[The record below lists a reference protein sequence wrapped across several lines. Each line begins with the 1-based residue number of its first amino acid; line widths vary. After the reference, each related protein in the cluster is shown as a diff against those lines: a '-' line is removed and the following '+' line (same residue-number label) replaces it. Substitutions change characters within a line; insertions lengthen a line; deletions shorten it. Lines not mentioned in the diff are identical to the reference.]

1 MRKFLRILLLTAVLA
16 GALCVSALAAE
27 PTEAGVYGMTTET
40 GITVTPQKADGTA
53 IDASTQGDYSGY
65 YAGAVKFGVEA
76 TGLTAGSQYLLLMVS
91 GDGAP
96 GADNIVYIDQQAA
109 DANGTVAFTAYPQAL
124 GKGSYRIFLLGGEQT
139 LSSGGLAVSF
149 QAYVPYT
156 LGDVNDDGTID
167 SEDSLWALRYLVKLD
182 TPTDQQRLAAD
193 VNRDG
198 TVDSEDALLIL
209 RYFVKQ
215 ITSFDGV

>member
-65 YAGAVKFGVEA
+65 YAGTVKFGVEA
-76 TGLTAGSQYLLLMVS
+76 TGLKAGSQYLLLMVS

-124 GKGSYRIFLLGGEQT
+124 DKGSYRIFLLGGEQT

-156 LGDVNDDGTID
+156 LGDVDNNGKIQAVDALAVLRHVAKIETLDDTA
-167 SEDSLWALRYLVKLD
+167 S
-182 TPTDQQRLAAD
+182 LAAD
-193 VNRDG
+193 VDCDG
-198 TVDSEDALLIL
+198 KVKAVDALAIL
-209 RYFVKQ
+209 RYVAKIIDHF
-215 ITSFDGV
+215 

>member
-124 GKGSYRIFLLGGEQT
+124 DKGSYRIFLLGGEQT

-215 ITSFDGV
+215 ITSFDDV

>member
-1 MRKFLRILLLTAVLA
+1 MRKFLRILRLTAVLA

-124 GKGSYRIFLLGGEQT
+124 DKGSYRIFLLGGDQT
-139 LSSGGLAVSF
+139 LNSGPAASF

-156 LGDVNDDGTID
+156 LGDVDNNGKIQAVDALAVLRHVAKIETLDDTA
-167 SEDSLWALRYLVKLD
+167 S
-182 TPTDQQRLAAD
+182 LAAD
-193 VNRDG
+193 VDCDG
-198 TVDSEDALLIL
+198 KVKAVDALAIL
-209 RYFVKQ
+209 RYVAKIIDQF
-215 ITSFDGV
+215 

>member
-40 GITVTPQKADGTA
+40 GITVTPQTAEGKA
-53 IDASTQGDYSGY
+53 IDASTQGDYSDY

-124 GKGSYRIFLLGGEQT
+124 GKGSYRIFLLGGDQT
-139 LSSGGLAVSF
+139 LNSGPAASF

-167 SEDSLWALRYLVKLD
+167 SADALEALLFFVESK
-182 TPTDQQRLAAD
+182 TPTETERLAAD
-193 VNRDG
+193 VNKDG
-198 TVDSEDALLIL
+198 TIDSYDALQML
-209 RYFVKQ
+209 RYFVEE
-215 ITSFDGV
+215 IHSFD

>member
-53 IDASTQGDYSGY
+53 IDASTQSDYSGY

-76 TGLTAGSQYLLLMVS
+76 TGLKAGSQYLLLMVS
-91 GDGAP
+91 GDGVP

-124 GKGSYRIFLLGGEQT
+124 GKGSYRIFLLGGDQT
-139 LSSGGLAVSF
+139 LNSGPAASF

-156 LGDVNDDGTID
+156 LGDVNDDTYINASD
-167 SEDSLWALRYLVKLD
+167 ALQVLKFAAKLE
-182 TPTDQQRLAAD
+182 TPTETQALAAN

-198 TVDSEDALLIL
+198 YINASDALMILKYAAKLI
-209 RYFVKQ
+209 
-215 ITSFDGV
+215 SDWN

>member
-91 GDGAP
+91 GDGVP

-124 GKGSYRIFLLGGEQT
+124 DKGSYRIFLLGGDQT
-139 LSSGGLAVSF
+139 LNSGPAASF

-156 LGDVNDDGTID
+156 LGDVDNNGKIQAVDALAVLRHVAKIETLDDTA
-167 SEDSLWALRYLVKLD
+167 S
-182 TPTDQQRLAAD
+182 LAAD
-193 VNRDG
+193 VDCDG
-198 TVDSEDALLIL
+198 KVKAVDALAIL
-209 RYFVKQ
+209 RYVAKIIDHF
-215 ITSFDGV
+215 

>member
-76 TGLTAGSQYLLLMVS
+76 TGLKAGSQYLLLMVS

-124 GKGSYRIFLLGGEQT
+124 DKGSYRIFLLGGEQT

-156 LGDVNDDGTID
+156 LGDVDNNGKIQAVDALAVLRHVAKIETLDDTA
-167 SEDSLWALRYLVKLD
+167 S
-182 TPTDQQRLAAD
+182 LAAD
-193 VNRDG
+193 VDCDG
-198 TVDSEDALLIL
+198 KVKAVDALAIL
-209 RYFVKQ
+209 RYVAKIIDHF
-215 ITSFDGV
+215 

>member
-65 YAGAVKFGVEA
+65 YAGAVKFGVKA

-124 GKGSYRIFLLGGEQT
+124 GKGSYRIFLLGGDQT
-139 LSSGGLAVSF
+139 LSSGPAASF

-156 LGDVNDDGTID
+156 LGDVNDDTYINASD
-167 SEDSLWALRYLVKLD
+167 ALQVLKFAAKLE
-182 TPTDQQRLAAD
+182 TPTETQALAAN

-198 TVDSEDALLIL
+198 YINASDALMILKYAAKLI
-209 RYFVKQ
+209 
-215 ITSFDGV
+215 SDWN

>member
-1 MRKFLRILLLTAVLA
+1 
-16 GALCVSALAAE
+16 
-27 PTEAGVYGMTTET
+27 
-40 GITVTPQKADGTA
+40 
-53 IDASTQGDYSGY
+53 
-65 YAGAVKFGVEA
+65 
-76 TGLTAGSQYLLLMVS
+76 MVS

-124 GKGSYRIFLLGGEQT
+124 DKGSYRIFLLGGEQT

-215 ITSFDGV
+215 ITSFDDV

>member
-1 MRKFLRILLLTAVLA
+1 MRKFRRILLLTAVLA

-65 YAGAVKFGVEA
+65 YAGTVKFGVEA
-76 TGLTAGSQYLLLMVS
+76 TGLKAGSQYLLLMVS

-124 GKGSYRIFLLGGEQT
+124 DKGSYRIFLLGGEQT

-156 LGDVNDDGTID
+156 LGDVDNNGKIQAVDALAVLRHVAKIETLDDTA
-167 SEDSLWALRYLVKLD
+167 S
-182 TPTDQQRLAAD
+182 LAAD
-193 VNRDG
+193 VDCDG
-198 TVDSEDALLIL
+198 KVKAVDALAIL
-209 RYFVKQ
+209 RYVAKIIDHF
-215 ITSFDGV
+215 

>member
-124 GKGSYRIFLLGGEQT
+124 DKGSYRIFLLGGEQT
-139 LSSGGLAVSF
+139 LSSGPAASF

-156 LGDVNDDGTID
+156 LGDVDNNGKIQAVDALAVLRHVAKIETLDDTA
-167 SEDSLWALRYLVKLD
+167 S
-182 TPTDQQRLAAD
+182 LAAD
-193 VNRDG
+193 VDCDG
-198 TVDSEDALLIL
+198 KVKAVDALAIL
-209 RYFVKQ
+209 RYVAKIIDHF
-215 ITSFDGV
+215 

>member
-40 GITVTPQKADGTA
+40 GITVTPQTADGTE
-53 IDASTQGDYSGY
+53 ITKEDLGGDYSDY

-139 LSSGGLAVSF
+139 LSSGPAASF

-156 LGDVNDDGTID
+156 LGAVDNNGKIQAVDALAVLRHVAKIETLDDTA
-167 SEDSLWALRYLVKLD
+167 S
-182 TPTDQQRLAAD
+182 LAAD
-193 VNRDG
+193 VDCDG
-198 TVDSEDALLIL
+198 KVKAVDALAIL
-209 RYFVKQ
+209 RYVAKIIDHF
-215 ITSFDGV
+215 

>member
-124 GKGSYRIFLLGGEQT
+124 GKGSYRIFLLGGDQT
-139 LSSGGLAVSF
+139 LNSGPAVSF

-156 LGDVNDDGTID
+156 LGDVNDDTYINASD
-167 SEDSLWALRYLVKLD
+167 ALQVLKFAAKLE
-182 TPTDQQRLAAD
+182 TPTETQALAAN

-198 TVDSEDALLIL
+198 YINASDALMILKYAAKLI
-209 RYFVKQ
+209 
-215 ITSFDGV
+215 SDWN

>member
-40 GITVTPQKADGTA
+40 GITVTPQKADGMA

-156 LGDVNDDGTID
+156 LGDVDNNGKIQAVDALAVLRHVAKIETLDDTA
-167 SEDSLWALRYLVKLD
+167 S
-182 TPTDQQRLAAD
+182 LAAD
-193 VNRDG
+193 VDCDG
-198 TVDSEDALLIL
+198 KVKAVDALAIL
-209 RYFVKQ
+209 RYVAKIIDHF
-215 ITSFDGV
+215 

>member
-40 GITVTPQKADGTA
+40 GITVTPRTADGTE
-53 IDASTQGDYSGY
+53 ITKEDLGGDYSNY

-124 GKGSYRIFLLGGEQT
+124 DKGSYRIFLLGGEQT

-156 LGDVNDDGTID
+156 LGDVDNNGKIQAVDALAVLRHVAKIETLDDTA
-167 SEDSLWALRYLVKLD
+167 S
-182 TPTDQQRLAAD
+182 LAAD
-193 VNRDG
+193 VDCDG
-198 TVDSEDALLIL
+198 KIKAVDALAIL
-209 RYFVKQ
+209 RYVAKIIDHF
-215 ITSFDGV
+215 

>member
-76 TGLTAGSQYLLLMVS
+76 TGLKAGSQYLLLMVS
-91 GDGAP
+91 GDGVP

-139 LSSGGLAVSF
+139 LSSGPAASF

-167 SEDSLWALRYLVKLD
+167 SADALLVLKHSVHLLD
-182 TPTDQQRLAAD
+182 LDAVQQLAAN
-193 VNRDG
+193 VNKDN
-198 TVDSEDALLIL
+198 TIDSSDALLIL
-209 RYFVKQ
+209 RYSVHLIDKF
-215 ITSFDGV
+215 

>member
-124 GKGSYRIFLLGGEQT
+124 GKGSYRIFLLGGDQT
-139 LSSGGLAVSF
+139 LNSGPAASF

-167 SEDSLWALRYLVKLD
+167 SADALEALLFFVESK
-182 TPTDQQRLAAD
+182 TPTETERLAAD
-193 VNRDG
+193 VNKDG
-198 TVDSEDALLIL
+198 TIDSYDALQML
-209 RYFVKQ
+209 RYFVEE
-215 ITSFDGV
+215 IHSFD

>member
-27 PTEAGVYGMTTET
+27 PTEAGVYDVVKTAEN
-40 GITVTPQKADGTA
+40 ITVTPRTADGTE
-53 IDASTQGDYSGY
+53 ITKEDLGGDYSDY

-76 TGLTAGSQYLLLMVS
+76 TGLKVGSQYLLLMVS

-124 GKGSYRIFLLGGEQT
+124 GKDSYRIFLLGGDQT
-139 LSSGGLAVSF
+139 LSSGPAASF

-156 LGDVNDDGTID
+156 LGDVNDDTYINASD
-167 SEDSLWALRYLVKLD
+167 ALQVLKFAAKLE
-182 TPTDQQRLAAD
+182 TPTETQALAAN

-198 TVDSEDALLIL
+198 YINASDALMILKYAAKLI
-209 RYFVKQ
+209 
-215 ITSFDGV
+215 SDWN

>member
-40 GITVTPQKADGTA
+40 GITVTSQKADGTA

-65 YAGAVKFGVEA
+65 YTGAVKFGVEA
-76 TGLTAGSQYLLLMVS
+76 KGLTAGSQYLLLMVS

-156 LGDVNDDGTID
+156 LGDVDNNGKIQAVDALAVLRHVAKIETLDDTA
-167 SEDSLWALRYLVKLD
+167 S
-182 TPTDQQRLAAD
+182 LAAD
-193 VNRDG
+193 VDCDG
-198 TVDSEDALLIL
+198 KIKAVDALAIL
-209 RYFVKQ
+209 RYVAKIIDHF
-215 ITSFDGV
+215 

>member
-76 TGLTAGSQYLLLMVS
+76 TGLTAGSQYLQLMVS

-124 GKGSYRIFLLGGEQT
+124 GKGSYRIFLLGGDQT
-139 LSSGGLAVSF
+139 LSSGPAASF

-167 SEDSLWALRYLVKLD
+167 SADALEALLFFVESK
-182 TPTDQQRLAAD
+182 TPTETERLAAD
-193 VNRDG
+193 VNKDG
-198 TVDSEDALLIL
+198 TIDSYDALQML
-209 RYFVKQ
+209 RYFVEE
-215 ITSFDGV
+215 IHSFD

>member
-1 MRKFLRILLLTAVLA
+1 MRKFRRILLLTAVLA

-76 TGLTAGSQYLLLMVS
+76 TGLKAGSQYLLLMVS
-91 GDGAP
+91 GDGVP

-124 GKGSYRIFLLGGEQT
+124 DKGSYRIFLLGGDQT
-139 LSSGGLAVSF
+139 LNSGPAASF

-167 SEDSLWALRYLVKLD
+167 SADALLVLKHSVHLLD
-182 TPTDQQRLAAD
+182 LDAVQQLAAN
-193 VNRDG
+193 VNKDN
-198 TVDSEDALLIL
+198 TIDSSDALLIL
-209 RYFVKQ
+209 RYSVHLIDKF
-215 ITSFDGV
+215 

>member
-40 GITVTPQKADGTA
+40 GITVTPQTADGTE
-53 IDASTQGDYSGY
+53 ITKEDLGGDYSDY

-124 GKGSYRIFLLGGEQT
+124 GKGSYRIFLLGGDQT
-139 LSSGGLAVSF
+139 LNSGPAASF

-156 LGDVNDDGTID
+156 LGDVDNNGKIQAVDALAVLRHVAKIETLDDTA
-167 SEDSLWALRYLVKLD
+167 S
-182 TPTDQQRLAAD
+182 LAAD
-193 VNRDG
+193 VDCDG
-198 TVDSEDALLIL
+198 KVKAVDALAIL
-209 RYFVKQ
+209 RYVAKIIDHF
-215 ITSFDGV
+215 

>member
-167 SEDSLWALRYLVKLD
+167 SADALEALLFFVESK
-182 TPTDQQRLAAD
+182 TPTETERLAVD
-193 VNRDG
+193 VNKDG
-198 TVDSEDALLIL
+198 TIDSYDALQML
-209 RYFVKQ
+209 RYFVEE
-215 ITSFDGV
+215 IHSFD

>member
-76 TGLTAGSQYLLLMVS
+76 TGLKAGSQYLLLMVS
-91 GDGAP
+91 GDDAP
-96 GADNIVYIDQQAA
+96 GADNIVYIDQRAA

-124 GKGSYRIFLLGGEQT
+124 GKGSYRIFLLGGDQT
-139 LSSGGLAVSF
+139 LNSGPAASF

-167 SEDSLWALRYLVKLD
+167 SADALEALLFFVESK
-182 TPTDQQRLAAD
+182 TPTETERLAAD
-193 VNRDG
+193 VNKDG
-198 TVDSEDALLIL
+198 TIDSYDALQML
-209 RYFVKQ
+209 RYFVEE
-215 ITSFDGV
+215 IHSFD

>member
-76 TGLTAGSQYLLLMVS
+76 TGLKAGSQYLLLMVS

-124 GKGSYRIFLLGGEQT
+124 GKGSYRIFLLGGKQT
-139 LSSGGLAVSF
+139 LNSGPAASF

-167 SEDSLWALRYLVKLD
+167 SADALEALLFFVESK
-182 TPTDQQRLAAD
+182 TPTETERLAAD
-193 VNRDG
+193 VNKDG
-198 TVDSEDALLIL
+198 TIDSYDALQML
-209 RYFVKQ
+209 RYFVEE
-215 ITSFDGV
+215 IHSFD

>member
-27 PTEAGVYGMTTET
+27 PTEAGVYDVVKTAEN
-40 GITVTPQKADGTA
+40 ITVTPRTADGTA
-53 IDASTQGDYSGY
+53 IDASTQGGYSGY

-76 TGLTAGSQYLLLMVS
+76 KGLTAGSQYLLLMVS

-124 GKGSYRIFLLGGEQT
+124 GKGSYRIFLLGGDQT
-139 LSSGGLAVSF
+139 LSSGPAASF

-167 SEDSLWALRYLVKLD
+167 VSDALMALQSAVNLLQL
-182 TPTDQQRLAAD
+182 TESQILAAD
-193 VNRDG
+193 VDRNL
-198 TVDSEDALLIL
+198 TVDVSDALLLLKYSVNLIDK
-209 RYFVKQ
+209 F
-215 ITSFDGV
+215 

>member
-124 GKGSYRIFLLGGEQT
+124 DKGSYRIFLLGGEQT

-156 LGDVNDDGTID
+156 LGDVDNNGKIQAVDALAVLRHVAKIETLDDTA
-167 SEDSLWALRYLVKLD
+167 S
-182 TPTDQQRLAAD
+182 LAAD
-193 VNRDG
+193 VDCDG
-198 TVDSEDALLIL
+198 KVKAVDALAIL
-209 RYFVKQ
+209 RYVAKIIDLF
-215 ITSFDGV
+215 

>member
-1 MRKFLRILLLTAVLA
+1 MRKFRRILLLTAVLA

-76 TGLTAGSQYLLLMVS
+76 TGLKAGSQYLLLMVS

-139 LSSGGLAVSF
+139 LSSGPAASF

-167 SEDSLWALRYLVKLD
+167 SADALEALLFFVESK
-182 TPTDQQRLAAD
+182 TPTETERLAAD
-193 VNRDG
+193 VNKDG
-198 TVDSEDALLIL
+198 TIDSYDALQML
-209 RYFVKQ
+209 RYFVEE
-215 ITSFDGV
+215 IHSFD

>member
-1 MRKFLRILLLTAVLA
+1 MRKFRRILLLTAVLA

-53 IDASTQGDYSGY
+53 IDASTQGGYSGY

-124 GKGSYRIFLLGGEQT
+124 DKGSYRIFLLGGEQT

-167 SEDSLWALRYLVKLD
+167 SADALLVLKHSVHLLD
-182 TPTDQQRLAAD
+182 LDAVQQLAAN
-193 VNRDG
+193 VNKDN
-198 TVDSEDALLIL
+198 TIDSSDALLIL
-209 RYFVKQ
+209 RYSVHLIDKF
-215 ITSFDGV
+215 

>member
-76 TGLTAGSQYLLLMVS
+76 TGLKAGSQYLLLMVS
-91 GDGAP
+91 GYGAP

-156 LGDVNDDGTID
+156 LGDVDNNGKIQAVDALAVLRHVAKIETLDDTA
-167 SEDSLWALRYLVKLD
+167 S
-182 TPTDQQRLAAD
+182 LAAD
-193 VNRDG
+193 VDCDG
-198 TVDSEDALLIL
+198 KVKAVDALAIL
-209 RYFVKQ
+209 RYVAKIIDHF
-215 ITSFDGV
+215 

>member
-53 IDASTQGDYSGY
+53 IDASTQGGYSGY

-124 GKGSYRIFLLGGEQT
+124 DKGSYRIFLLGGEQT
-139 LSSGGLAVSF
+139 LSSGPAASF

-167 SEDSLWALRYLVKLD
+167 SADALLVLKHSVHLLD
-182 TPTDQQRLAAD
+182 LDAVQQLAAN
-193 VNRDG
+193 VNKDN
-198 TVDSEDALLIL
+198 TIDSSDALLIL
-209 RYFVKQ
+209 RYSVHLIDKF
-215 ITSFDGV
+215 

>member
-124 GKGSYRIFLLGGEQT
+124 GKGSYRIFLLGGDQT
-139 LSSGGLAVSF
+139 LNSGPAASF

-156 LGDVNDDGTID
+156 LGDVNDDTYINASD
-167 SEDSLWALRYLVKLD
+167 ALQVLKFAAKLE
-182 TPTDQQRLAAD
+182 TPTETQALAAN

-198 TVDSEDALLIL
+198 YINASDALMILKYAAKLI
-209 RYFVKQ
+209 
-215 ITSFDGV
+215 SDWN

>member
-27 PTEAGVYGMTTET
+27 PTEAGVYGMATET
-40 GITVTPQKADGTA
+40 GITVTPQTAEGKA

-76 TGLTAGSQYLLLMVS
+76 TGLKAGSQYLLLMVS

-124 GKGSYRIFLLGGEQT
+124 DKGSYRIFLLGGEQT
-139 LSSGGLAVSF
+139 LSSGPAASF

-156 LGDVNDDGTID
+156 LGDVNDDMGRSTR
-167 SEDSLWALRYLVKLD
+167 AMR
-182 TPTDQQRLAAD
+182 
-193 VNRDG
+193 
-198 TVDSEDALLIL
+198 
-209 RYFVKQ
+209 
-215 ITSFDGV
+215 

>member
-76 TGLTAGSQYLLLMVS
+76 TGLKAGSQYLLLMVS

-109 DANGTVAFTAYPQAL
+109 DVNGTVAFTAYPQAL
-124 GKGSYRIFLLGGEQT
+124 GKGSYRIFLLGGKQT
-139 LSSGGLAVSF
+139 LNSGPAASF

-167 SEDSLWALRYLVKLD
+167 SADALEALLFFVESK
-182 TPTDQQRLAAD
+182 TPTETERLAAD
-193 VNRDG
+193 VNTDG
-198 TVDSEDALLIL
+198 TIDSYDALQML
-209 RYFVKQ
+209 RYFVEE
-215 ITSFDGV
+215 IHSFD

>member
-40 GITVTPQKADGTA
+40 GITVTSQKADGTA

-65 YAGAVKFGVEA
+65 YTGAVKFGVEA
-76 TGLTAGSQYLLLMVS
+76 KGLTAGSQYLLLMVS

-124 GKGSYRIFLLGGEQT
+124 GKGSYRIFLLGGDQT
-139 LSSGGLAVSF
+139 LSSGPAASF

-156 LGDVNDDGTID
+156 LGDVNDDTYNNASD
-167 SEDSLWALRYLVKLD
+167 ALQVLKFAAKLE
-182 TPTDQQRLAAD
+182 TPTETQALAAN

-198 TVDSEDALLIL
+198 YINASDALMILKYAAKLI
-209 RYFVKQ
+209 
-215 ITSFDGV
+215 SDWN

>member
-40 GITVTPQKADGTA
+40 GITVTPQTADGTE
-53 IDASTQGDYSGY
+53 ITKEDLGGDYSDY

-76 TGLTAGSQYLLLMVS
+76 TGLKAGSQYLLLMVS
-91 GDGAP
+91 GDGVP

-124 GKGSYRIFLLGGEQT
+124 DKGSYRIFLLGGEQT
-139 LSSGGLAVSF
+139 LNSGPAASF

-156 LGDVNDDGTID
+156 LGDVDNNGKIQAVDALAVLRHVAKIETLDDTA
-167 SEDSLWALRYLVKLD
+167 S
-182 TPTDQQRLAAD
+182 LAAD
-193 VNRDG
+193 VDCDG
-198 TVDSEDALLIL
+198 KVKAVDALAIL
-209 RYFVKQ
+209 RYVAKIIDHF
-215 ITSFDGV
+215 

>member
-1 MRKFLRILLLTAVLA
+1 MRKFLRILLLTAILA

-27 PTEAGVYGMTTET
+27 PTEAGVYDVVKTAEN
-40 GITVTPQKADGTA
+40 ITVTPRTADGTA
-53 IDASTQGDYSGY
+53 IDASTQGGYSGY

-124 GKGSYRIFLLGGEQT
+124 DKGSYRIFLLGGEQT

-156 LGDVNDDGTID
+156 LGDVDNNGKIQAVDALAVLRHVAKIETLDDTA
-167 SEDSLWALRYLVKLD
+167 S
-182 TPTDQQRLAAD
+182 LAAD
-193 VNRDG
+193 VDCDG
-198 TVDSEDALLIL
+198 KVKAVDALAIL
-209 RYFVKQ
+209 RYVAKIIDHF
-215 ITSFDGV
+215 

>member
-40 GITVTPQKADGTA
+40 GITVTPQKADGMA

-124 GKGSYRIFLLGGEQT
+124 GKGSYRIFLLGGDQT
-139 LSSGGLAVSF
+139 LNSGPAASF

-156 LGDVNDDGTID
+156 LGDVDNNGKIQAVDALAVLRHVAKIETLDDTA
-167 SEDSLWALRYLVKLD
+167 S
-182 TPTDQQRLAAD
+182 LAAD
-193 VNRDG
+193 VDCDG
-198 TVDSEDALLIL
+198 KVKAVDALAIL
-209 RYFVKQ
+209 RYVAKIIDHF
-215 ITSFDGV
+215 

>member
-124 GKGSYRIFLLGGEQT
+124 GKGSYRIFLLGGDQA
-139 LSSGGLAVSF
+139 LNSGPAASF

-156 LGDVNDDGTID
+156 LGDVDNNGKIQAVDALAVLRHVAKIETLDDTA
-167 SEDSLWALRYLVKLD
+167 S
-182 TPTDQQRLAAD
+182 LAAD
-193 VNRDG
+193 VDCDG
-198 TVDSEDALLIL
+198 KVKAVDALAIL
-209 RYFVKQ
+209 RYVAKIIDHF
-215 ITSFDGV
+215 